1 MKRYYLHIYNRYKKN
16 GKHITVCMMGSL
28 CLLLASC
35 KATHENAQKVDA
47 LPAIYPDYTNI
58 TIPVNIAPL
67 NFLVRDK
74 NVSNMEVVASYE
86 DGASAPE
93 SIRDNSITTTS
104 GSNGVEFDMNDWKDF
119 LQKAVGKKVKVQV
132 YTRNTEGNWTEY
144 KPFSW
149 TVVGDSIDPYLTYRL
164 IEPDYEVWN
173 KLQIKQRCIENF
185 EEKILAD
192 HNLQE
197 NRCMNCHAFG
207 NQDPNLSMVYVRG
220 EAGGAI
226 LNRNG
231 KLRKLSIK
239 NDSLI
244 SASVYYG
251 FSPSGKYIT
260 FSTNIIIPAFHA
272 NPNKRLE
279 VYDTKSDVYVAD
291 LDNDRIISSPLTSDS
306 TQLET
311 FPTFSPDGKY
321 IYYCVAN
328 SKGLGSKNL
337 KGLQYALV
345 RIPFEEQ
352 TGKFGTQVDTLY
364 QARSVCHPKVSPDG
378 KHLLFTV
385 ADYGTFPIWHPEA
398 DLYMMDLKTGDVDSL
413 SIVNS
418 KKSDTYHSWSHNSR
432 WFVFASK
439 RDDGLYGKPYFCY
452 IDRQGKAHKPFVLPQ
467 EEPTF
472 YDNFLKSFN
481 IPELSRGPVPFNA
494 IDIENVMKKPI
505 ENFK

>member
-1 MKRYYLHIYNRYKKN
+1 MKRLSTYIYNRCKN
-16 GKHITVCMMGSL
+16 GRRYAMAFL
-28 CLLLASC
+28 CGGIALLLASC
-35 KATHENAQKVDA
+35 NATHENAQKVNF
-47 LPAIYPDYTNI
+47 LPTIYPDYTDV

-74 NVSNMEVVASYE
+74 NVSDIEVIASYE
-86 DGASAPE
+86 DGASSPE
-93 SIRDNSITTTS
+93 SMRDNSISATNS
-104 GSNGVEFDMNDWKDF
+104 GNGVKFNLGEWQEF

-132 YTRNTEGNWTEY
+132 YTRNGKGNWTEY

-185 EEKILAD
+185 DEKILAD

-207 NQDPNLSMVYVRG
+207 NQDPNLSMVYIRG
-220 EAGGAI
+220 EGGGAI

-231 KLRKLSIK
+231 KLRKLGIK

-272 NPNKRLE
+272 DPSKRLE

-291 LDNDRIISSPLTSDS
+291 LDNDRIIASPLTSDS

-328 SKGLGSKNL
+328 REGLRTKNL

-345 RIPFEEQ
+345 RIPFDEK
-352 TGKFGTQVDTLY
+352 TGRFGTQVDTLY
-364 QARSVCHPKVSPDG
+364 KDRSVCHPKVSPDG

-398 DLYMMDLKTGDVDSL
+398 DLYMMDLKTGKVDSL

-418 KKSDTYHSWSHNSR
+418 EKSDTYHSWSHNSR

-452 IDRQGKAHKPFVLPQ
+452 VDRQGKAHKPFVLPQ
-467 EEPTF
+467 EEPMF
-472 YDNFLKSFN
+472 YDHFLKSFN
-481 IPELSRGPVPFNA
+481 IPELSRGPVPFDA
-494 IDIENVMKKPI
+494 IDIENAMKQPTEK
-505 ENFK
+505 FK